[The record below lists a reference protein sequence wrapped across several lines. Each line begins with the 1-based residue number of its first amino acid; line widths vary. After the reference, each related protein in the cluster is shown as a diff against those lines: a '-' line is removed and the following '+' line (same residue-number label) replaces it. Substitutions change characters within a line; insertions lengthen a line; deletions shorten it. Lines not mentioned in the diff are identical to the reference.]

1 MAPHRNRLFPAG
13 NIGFICIIYVRD
25 RLGPRKGAGEPQ
37 QARRTVFGRV
47 ALFDPNAITVEDET
61 AEGERRY
68 VSIGLDGLGR
78 ILVVVFSYRE
88 DEIRLISVRKA
99 TRRERTSY
107 EEGI

>member
-1 MAPHRNRLFPAG
+1 MYA
-13 NIGFICIIYVRD
+13 IGWDPEKARANLNKHGVRFSD
-25 RLGPRKGAGEPQ
+25 AE
-37 QARRTVFGRV
+37 V

-68 VSIGLDGLGR
+68 VSIGMDALGR

>member
-1 MAPHRNRLFPAG
+1 MYA
-13 NIGFICIIYVRD
+13 IGWDPEKAWANLEKHGVKFSD
-25 RLGPRKGAGEPQ
+25 AE
-37 QARRTVFGRV
+37 V

-61 AEGERRY
+61 SEGERHY
-68 VSIGLDGLGR
+68 VSIGMDALGR

-88 DEIRLISVRKA
+88 DDIRLISVRKA

>member
-1 MAPHRNRLFPAG
+1 MYAVGWDPEKARANPEKNG
-13 NIGFICIIYVRD
+13 VRFSD
-25 RLGPRKGAGEPQ
+25 AEV
-37 QARRTVFGRV
+37 T
-47 ALFDPNAITVEDET
+47 LFDPNAITVEDET

-68 VSIGLDGLGR
+68 VSIGMDALGR

-88 DEIRLISVRKA
+88 DDIRLISVRKA